1 MSELQDLT
9 ALIRANTP
17 LIVIETQEEAR
28 IVALFRQALMQVW
41 RALYR
46 WSITEGLRRID
57 LDREDEPSGPPDASA
72 VLQAIKQADQRG
84 IYLLLDVVPYLG
96 YASHQRLLRDIV
108 ERRHCQPHVLV
119 LIGAK
124 IELPAELEALATRF
138 NPRLP
143 DANALL
149 KMVQEEAA
157 GYAREFGGRRVEV
170 DGEAV
175 KQVVRN
181 LQGLSLIDARR
192 IARQLIYA
200 DGALNAA
207 DLPQLAKLKFELLNR
222 SGHLHYEY
230 DATRFADV
238 AGARRLKRWIEQ
250 RRAVF
255 AGAAPGLD
263 PPKGVLLLGV
273 QGCGKSMLAKATA
286 AGFGV
291 PLLRLDFGSLYDKY
305 HGETEKN
312 LRGAL
317 AAAEQLAPC
326 VLWIDEIEKGLASG
340 GEDGG
345 VSRRVLGYLLTW
357 MAERGGTAGAGG
369 VFIVATANQ
378 VHELP
383 AELLRKGRFD
393 EIFFVDLP
401 DDAEREEIIRLYFA
415 KYLSTEPS
423 ATLMRELVELS
434 AGFSGSDVEAVVH
447 DIATENFLT
456 KVTTIPDDDFIRDV
470 FTNVMPFSRTNP
482 EEVAAIRTWGRER
495 AVPAGASGF
504 TQTPGSGPAAGRRIV
519 LA

>member
-1 MSELQDLT
+1 MSELLDLS

-17 LIVIETQEEAR
+17 LIVVETQDEGRVVE
-28 IVALFRQALMQVW
+28 LFRQALAQVW

-57 LDREDEPSGPPDASA
+57 IDREDEAEGPPDASFA
-72 VLQAIKQADQRG
+72 LQAIKQAEQRG
-84 IYLLLDVVPYLG
+84 IYLLLDFHPYLG

-108 ERRHCQPHVLV
+108 QRRHSQPHVLV
-119 LIGAK
+119 LVGAK
-124 IELPAELEALATRF
+124 VELPAELEALAVRF

-143 DANALL
+143 DANALK
-149 KMVQEEAA
+149 KMLQEEVVE
-157 GYAREFGGRRVEV
+157 YAREHGGRRVEI
-170 DGEAV
+170 DDAAV
-175 KQVVRN
+175 RQILRN
-181 LQGLSLIDARR
+181 LQGLSLVDARR
-192 IARQLIYA
+192 IARQLIHA
-200 DGALNAA
+200 DGALGPN

-230 DATRFADV
+230 DTARFADV
-238 AGARRLKRWIEQ
+238 AGAARLKRWIEQ
-250 RRAVF
+250 RRIVF
-255 AGAAPGLD
+255 VSGSAPPGLD

-312 LRGAL
+312 LREAL
-317 AAAEQLAPC
+317 ASTEQLAPC

-357 MAERGGTAGAGG
+357 MAERKSS

-401 DDAEREEIIRLYFA
+401 TPDAR
-415 KYLSTEPS
+415 
-423 ATLMRELVELS
+423 VELLRLHLTRRQIDPRGFNLPALAAAS
-434 AGFSGSDVEAVVH
+434 NGFSGAEIEQAVVSSLYAAYAESRALDTELLMQEIRNTRPLSVLMAEQVEALREW
-447 DIATENFLT
+447 A
-456 KVTTIPDDDFIRDV
+456 
-470 FTNVMPFSRTNP
+470 
-482 EEVAAIRTWGRER
+482 RER
-495 AVPAGASGF
+495 TVPAD
-504 TQTPGSGPAAGRRIV
+504 
-519 LA
+519 